1 MSLEISEPATML
13 TDYALGATG
22 AYLGARLLRAARARR
37 VTSSALWAF
46 SFLCGSLAAIV
57 GGSSHGFA
65 VYIGPRLHTALWL
78 VTFYS
83 VGLSSLLILAG
94 AFTAFV
100 PRRCWIWLVGGLL
113 LRFLVTAS
121 LLTAHREL
129 RYVAY
134 DGTLTIL
141 VLLALSLHA
150 WLKRHDPGAPW
161 ALAAVVTSLIGALIQ
176 GNRLAPHAAFN
187 HNDLFHVIEI
197 ASLYLFY
204 RGGRLLSDRA

>member
-1 MSLEISEPATML
+1 MTLSEPTTTL

-22 AYLGARLLRAARARR
+22 AYLGAQLLRAAWQRR
-37 VTSSALWAF
+37 VSSSALWAW

-65 VYIGPRLHTALWL
+65 AYIGPGLHAALWL

-100 PRRCWIWLVGGLL
+100 PRRWWSWLVGVLL

-121 LLTAHREL
+121 LLTAYREL

-134 DGTLTIL
+134 DGALTIC

-150 WLKRHDPGAPW
+150 CWTWGDPAAPW
-161 ALAAVVTSLIGALIQ
+161 ALAAVATSLIGALIQ